1 MKSIK
6 FFIPFFFHSYFFCFN
21 NLNSAIENKIIAK
34 VDNKLIS
41 SYELENKIK
50 TNLFLSNQELN
61 QQNIN
66 NAKKIAVNSLINHKL
81 KERELENMNKRLY

>member
-6 FFIPFFFHSYFFCFN
+6 FFIPFFFTLIFFCFN

-50 TNLFLSNQELN
+50 TMLFLSNQELN

-66 NAKKIAVNSLINHKL
+66 NKKNRCQFINKP
-81 KERELENMNKRLY
+81 